1 MAEQDWD
8 QKMLSN
14 VLNESFPR
22 QHGCDEFFLALER
35 AGRKVFKGLPS
46 GYVAK

>member
-8 QKMLSN
+8 QKVLSS

-22 QHGCDEFFLALER
+22 QCDEFFLLALER
-35 AGRKVFKGLPS
+35 DRSV
-46 GYVAK
+46 